1 MAELN
6 RDAPQM
12 LNSKLDAP
20 SNSEDIWLA
29 LCNEAKLWSAAEPTL
44 ETLFQKNIL
53 QQKSF
58 QSALVT
64 VISTELSTDHD
75 DYIAIQKVADDA
87 LNSDPLLEKA
97 ATADL
102 CATIER
108 DPACHSYLKPF
119 LFYKGFQAIQAYRL
133 ANWLWKME
141 RRVLAEFI
149 QGRVSKVFQV
159 DIHPAATIGHGI
171 MVDHATGVVIGE
183 TAVLGNDVSLLHGVT
198 LGGTGKEPGN
208 RHPKIGSGTMIGAG
222 ASILGNITVGKS
234 CRIGAGSV
242 VLKDVPDNTSVAG
255 IPAKDLGE
263 AGSELPAITMEQKF

>member
-1 MAELN
+1 
-6 RDAPQM
+6 M
-12 LNSKLDAP
+12 LNSKSDIRL
-20 SNSEDIWLA
+20 STSEEIWFA
-29 LCNEAKLWSAAEPTL
+29 LCREAEVWSAAEPTL
-44 ETLFQKNIL
+44 KLLFQKNIL

-58 QSALVT
+58 KSALIT
-64 VISTELSTDHD
+64 VIATELSTGHD
-75 DYIAIQKVADDA
+75 DHIPIQKAADDA
-87 LNSDPLLEKA
+87 FNGDPLLEQA

-133 ANWLWKME
+133 ANWLWRME

-149 QGRVSKVFQV
+149 QGRMSKVFQV
-159 DIHPAATIGHGI
+159 DIHPAAKIGQGI

-198 LGGTGKEPGN
+198 LGGTGKEPGD

-242 VLKDVPDNTSVAG
+242 VVKDVPDNTSVAG